1 MDKEVKILDWFFTA
15 GMDDIAGETPLNFY
29 ETGRKGVVCASETTI
44 GGKLPPFQEQ
54 RQTVPADILYE
65 KAKSDISPS
74 LRSGSF
80 FPQPSESSA
89 DRTVFSDSRTEEGA
103 SFLQTAEQLSVKAQ
117 TLEQL
122 RENLQA
128 FDGCALKKTAMNTVF
143 GVGPKDAPI
152 MFIGEAPGADED
164 RQGIPFVGV
173 SGQLLDKM
181 LSFIGV
187 SREKNAYIS
196 NIIPWRP
203 PGNRKPSTLE
213 IELCLPF
220 ILRHIEL
227 VNPKIIVCVGGTS
240 VTSLLQ
246 TGETITRVRGQWR
259 SLKIGSREIPLM
271 PIFHPAFLLRSPAY
285 KKTTWQDLLELKRK
299 LNELELA

>member
-1 MDKEVKILDWFFTA
+1 M
-15 GMDDIAGETPLNFY
+15 
-29 ETGRKGVVCASETTI
+29 
-44 GGKLPPFQEQ
+44 
-54 RQTVPADILYE
+54 
-65 KAKSDISPS
+65 
-74 LRSGSF
+74 
-80 FPQPSESSA
+80 
-89 DRTVFSDSRTEEGA
+89 
-103 SFLQTAEQLSVKAQ
+103 
-117 TLEQL
+117 EQL